1 MTDSMMAYSVGMLDA
16 VAVFLSSEP
25 IIYLFGLICLAV
37 VVKAV
42 KEALIKAGKSQA
54 NKRR

>member
-25 IIYLFGLICLAV
+25 ILVLSAWPLW
-37 VVKAV
+37 
-42 KEALIKAGKSQA
+42 
-54 NKRR
+54 

>member
-25 IIYLFGLICLAV
+25 IIYFFGLICLAV

-42 KEALIKAGKSQA
+42 KNMIL
-54 NKRR
+54 